1 MLIKIAKVNN
11 YDYEKNKMKKN
22 YSFIIM
28 MTNDRTNT
36 KHQRYLEKKQRAMHR
51 KKLNS
56 TMKRTKKD
64 YKNSS

>member
-1 MLIKIAKVNN
+1 
-11 YDYEKNKMKKN
+11 MKKN
-22 YSFIIM
+22 YLFIIM
-28 MTNDRTNT
+28 MTNDRTNTKT